1 MMILIGL
8 AIAFSAGFVLA
19 TVIDI
24 MRDSSDKDNRSNW
37 TGGASTAHSNAGCKI
52 GEKLYSNQPRV

>member
-1 MMILIGL
+1 MILIGS

-24 MRDSSDKDNRSNW
+24 MRDSSDEDNRSNR
-37 TGGASTAHSNAGCKI
+37 ASRTNTAQSNAECEV